1 MYPSL
6 NGDDIS
12 WMTCGFFKGSL
23 KKIPIVLRSGGGGR
37 ARSEKNRE
45 GLKIRP
51 KKFFQIKVVLI

>member
-6 NGDDIS
+6 NGDGIS
-12 WMTCGFFKGSL
+12 WMTCSFFKGSL

-45 GLKIRP
+45 GPKITV